1 MNSNNKNISD
11 IVENLYKNSEGYD
24 DLALTCEKTKAISN
38 LIKEIEDIEF
48 SKSDSAKEA
57 NEDGENI
64 LKSLENDE
72 NKLVALKIKSLV
84 NMLRSSF
91 EFSNKIWTKCLILCL
106 KHKKYL
112 ELVQVLIEKERNESI
127 FEFFAWLDPTES
139 NEYED
144 CLFLFSDY
152 FIKNSE
158 KVALVF
164 KLLDF
169 AVTNNKFSLL
179 PLFSLVL
186 KKLSKFTKNPIG
198 STLLNYLLHYSVEI
212 STCAINYHLEILC
225 RQDKI
230 DEART
235 LFNKLITY
243 RPFFIFPEASIKKCK
258 FTKLIT
264 TNGISIFTY
273 GTFIKALCK
282 ANNLDLA
289 FFYYQELKKTNLIE
303 DEVIFNLLID
313 GCSKAGNIEKL
324 KLIYCDM
331 LGFNITPTIVTFNTI
346 IDAYIRSKDV
356 DSAWK
361 IYNDLVSKGIKPDN
375 FTYSTLFRGLKN
387 KSHRQYLLESFK
399 ILEDLQKQNAYIDVI
414 LVNVLLDSCISMKED
429 RLIVELFDK
438 VLTGSYPNLKADII
452 TYNTFIKGCAQMNL
466 YDKAFHAYESL
477 FSRGTVE
484 DASFHKDIVVPND
497 VFFNTMIDVCVRSNN
512 MSRVWD
518 IIDKMKN
525 NGIKPDNFTYSTI
538 IKGLN
543 KNSNMSQNSEVS
555 LDSTS
560 ELELALTLF
569 ENVKKFSKPDEIL
582 YNCIMDAC
590 LRFDKIDKMLE
601 LYDEMLNKKIKPS
614 SITCGIIIKAYGMK
628 GYLGRALEV
637 YENMKKENI
646 PISSITYG
654 CLINAC
660 ITNENLSKAFE
671 LYEEI
676 AHFKIEMNIV
686 LYTTMIKAYSKK
698 KDLTKVLEIFY
709 QMKNDKHNAPNNVT
723 YNSVID
729 CCAKCEDIS
738 TAEKIFREMNSRG
751 VRPDIITF
759 STLIKGFLK
768 KGELDTALEFLY
780 EMKAFNVKPDEVLLN
795 SFLDGCEKLNAF
807 SKAVEI
813 FALMRN
819 LGVEPSMMS
828 FSIMMKVYGKLND
841 FTNSKA
847 LLEEVK
853 RKNKNI
859 NLIIFTCYMKTCFNT
874 GNIDEGLFTYK
885 SLKNFKLKA
894 DNVTFSTVL
903 TGLNQ
908 KSKNKNDEIVSILKD
923 SLDNNVNLYD
933 RVYSEIYNKLSVSDP
948 ELALHVQDLLDS
960 HNITLKSGKIVSSGK
975 IKKSENNISF
985 LINNY
990 KHKKSHDKEKF
1001 SNENEGRITLKPK
1014 LMERKALENVS
1025 TGTNYSNKLGSNDI
1039 KKQNINFHQDKT
1051 SEKFPDSKKASIVLD
1066 EENLKRPVFIN
1077 SKKQDSIL
1085 SNGNVIFQA
1094 SKNLPVFNNGWKRDG
1109 KPKKVNRF

>member
-11 IVENLYKNSEGYD
+11 IVENLYKNSEEFE
-24 DLALTCEKTKAISN
+24 DLTLTCEKTKAIST
-38 LIKEIEDIEF
+38 LIKEIENFEF
-48 SKSDSAKEA
+48 SKNESVEQATW
-57 NEDGENI
+57 NEDKA
-64 LKSLENDE
+64 L
-72 NKLVALKIKSLV
+72 LVVDGDKHKVIASKIKTLV
-84 NMLRSSF
+84 NILRSSF
-91 EFSNKIWTKCLILCL
+91 EFSNKIWTKCLIICL

-112 ELVQVLIEKERNESI
+112 ELVHIFIEKERNESI

-139 NEYED
+139 NEYEES
-144 CLFLFSDY
+144 LFLLSDY

-198 STLLNYLLHYSVEI
+198 STLLNYLMHYNVEI

-230 DEART
+230 DDART
-235 LFNKLITY
+235 LFNKLISY
-243 RPFFIFPEASIKKCK
+243 RPFFIFPESALSKCL
-258 FTKLIT
+258 FSKLIT
-264 TNGISIFTY
+264 TTGISIFTY

-289 FFYYQELKKTNLIE
+289 FYYYQELKKTNLIE

-331 LGFNITPTIVTFNTI
+331 LCFNITPTVVTFNTI

-356 DSAWK
+356 ESAWN
-361 IYNDLVSKGIKPDN
+361 IYKDLVSKGIKADN
-375 FTYSTLFRGLKN
+375 FTYSTLFRGLKHKN
-387 KSHRQYLLESFK
+387 HRQYLLESLN

-429 RLIVELFDK
+429 KLIVELFDK
-438 VLTGSYPNLKADII
+438 IQSGSYSNLKPDII

-466 YDKAFHAYESL
+466 YNKAFLAYESL
-477 FSRGTVE
+477 FSRGNE
-484 DASFHKDIVVPND
+484 DGSFHKGIVTPND

-518 IIDKMKN
+518 IIEKMKN

-543 KNSNMSQNSEVS
+543 KNSNMSNSEVC

-601 LYDEMLNKKIKPS
+601 LYDEMLNKKIRPS

-628 GYLGRALEV
+628 GYLSRALAV
-637 YENMKKENI
+637 YENMKMEKI

-676 AHFKIEMNIV
+676 AYFKIEMNIV

-698 KDLTKVLEIFY
+698 KDLSKVLEIFS

-729 CCAKCEDIS
+729 CCVKCEDVT

-751 VRPDIITF
+751 VKPDIITF

-768 KGELDTALEFLY
+768 NGELNSALDFLY
-780 EMKAFNVKPDEVLLN
+780 EMKVFNVKPDEVLLN

-807 SKAVEI
+807 NRAVEI

-828 FSIMMKVYGKLND
+828 YSIMMKVYGKLND
-841 FTNSKA
+841 FNMSKV

-853 RKNKNI
+853 RKTKNI

-874 GNIDEGLFTYK
+874 GNIDEGLSTYK
-885 SLKNFKLKA
+885 SLKSFKLKA

-908 KSKNKNDEIVSILKD
+908 KSKNRNNEIVSILKD
-923 SLDNNVNLYD
+923 SLDMNINLYE
-933 RVYSEIYNKLSVSDP
+933 RVYSETVNKLSATDP
-948 ELALHVQDLLDS
+948 ELAQQVQELLES
-960 HNITLKSGKIVSSGK
+960 HNICLKSGKIVYSGK
-975 IKKSENNISF
+975 SKKSENNISF

-990 KHKKSHDKEKF
+990 KHKKSHQPSKYA
-1001 SNENEGRITLKPK
+1001 NENENKFTSKTSKPQ
-1014 LMERKALENVS
+1014 ERKALENIS
-1025 TGTNYSNKLGSNDI
+1025 TGTNYSNKIVEKSNDNQ
-1039 KKQNINFHQDKT
+1039 KKFK
-1051 SEKFPDSKKASIVLD
+1051 IVLE

-1077 SKKQDSIL
+1077 SKKQDVVF
-1085 SNGNVIFQA
+1085 SNENAIFQA
-1094 SKNLPVFNNGWKRDG
+1094 TNNNCSSSTFNNGWKRDG